1 MAEHLPSSCSTLG
14 LILSSIQKLEGNTS
28 NDVLKHE
35 KNKEEY
41 TMSLNYL
48 IECSMM
54 RKFHISV
61 LHNIVFTLPLAQE
74 MGEHSGY

>member
-1 MAEHLPSSCSTLG
+1 MAEHLPNSCETLG
-14 LILSSIQKLEGNTS
+14 SIWSTIKKLERNTS

-35 KNKEEY
+35 QNQEEY

-54 RKFHISV
+54 GKFPIAM
-61 LHNIVFTLPLAQE
+61 LYNIIIPLPLA
-74 MGEHSGY
+74 